1 VLLLDTC
8 ALLWLAGG
16 GESLSV
22 AAREAIADPDARLFV
37 SAITAFELG
46 VKHRRGALKLP
57 LPPFTWY
64 DRALDFHQVQE
75 IPIDGRIAASSTAL
89 PRLHADPC
97 DRIIVATAQRDGL
110 AIVTPDPLIRGY
122 PKTLSVW

>member
-1 VLLLDTC
+1 MLDTF

-22 AAREAIADPDARLFV
+22 AAREAIADTDARLFV
-37 SAITAFELG
+37 PAITAFELG

-57 LPPFTWY
+57 LPPLTWY
-64 DRALDFHQVQE
+64 ERALDFHQVQE
-75 IPIDGRIAASSTAL
+75 IPIDGRIAASSTEL

-110 AIVTPDPLIRGY
+110 TILTPDPLIRSY
-122 PKTLSVW
+122 PKTHSLW